1 MEEYSN
7 PIEFMIF
14 KNDLDVAFTDMG
26 EGEKTLVFVHGLAS
40 NLPVWKKNIEF
51 LKEHYRCVALDLPG
65 HGLSTKGDFPYNISF
80 YMETLMEWLKRLR
93 IENPI
98 LIGHSMGGQ
107 VAIKAVLEN
116 PDFFK
121 KMILVAAAGL
131 ETFTIPERMMMKQ
144 FASLNI
150 MGSSQ
155 YLKLISNV
163 KNYFYDAGQDDLDD
177 LIRFNSDFYTT
188 NYQLKARRVLSRSI
202 AGMMDEPVFAQLKN
216 LNLPTFIA
224 YGKSD
229 QFIPNRI
236 LHALE
241 TTEQLARRGQGMI
254 PDSEL
259 KIYEKSGHFLQYE
272 RAQDFNTDIQSFIEQ
287 TF

>member
-1 MEEYSN
+1 MEDYSN

-26 EGEKTLVFVHGLAS
+26 KGEKTLVFVHGLAS
-40 NLPVWKKNIEF
+40 NLPVWKKNIDF
-51 LKEHYRCVALDLPG
+51 LKEQYRCVALDLPG
-65 HGLSTKGDFPYNISF
+65 HGLSTKGDFPYSITF
-80 YMETLMEWLKRLR
+80 YMETLMELLKRLR
-93 IENPI
+93 VEKPI

-107 VAIKAVLEN
+107 VAIKTVLEY
-116 PDFFK
+116 PDFFEK
-121 KMILVAAAGL
+121 LILVAAAGL

-163 KNYFYDAGQDDLDD
+163 KNYFYEVGQDDLDD

-188 NYQLKARRVLSRSI
+188 NYQLKARRVLARSI
-202 AGMMDEPVFAQLKN
+202 AGMMDEPVFSQLKN
-216 LNLPTFIA
+216 LDLPTFVI
-224 YGKSD
+224 YGKND
-229 QFIPNRI
+229 QLIPNRF
-236 LHALE
+236 LHAIE
-241 TTEQLARRGQGMI
+241 TTEQLARRGQDLI
-254 PDSEL
+254 PNSEL

-272 RAQDFNTDIQSFIEQ
+272 RSQDFNIDINSFIEKV
-287 TF
+287 F